1 MALYTTP
8 GNEFFTDEYTAVL
21 QKLVFEVVNDPS
33 TYEGSR
39 ILPAVA
45 IPVKKIRTEV
55 IEATGGLTNEHVRG
69 TDVQYIQSF
78 GSRVQEYIAPE
89 YKEAIHYDEDKIL
102 NFRELGQNDPS
113 KRGVRQLIN
122 EDIKRLNRR
131 LEARIEKLRWDNIF
145 LGGFVYQGKTFSF
158 GIPAFNQATPITGL
172 WSTDGISANNSANPL
187 IDIRYWLEGGL
198 SKFRKYSIIRMIMN
212 PNTARWI
219 LDNANTRSF
228 LTSFGANPLLGEYTV
243 QKVLGLL
250 IPGAPEVR
258 IYKGWYQTEAIG
270 TGTTSSGGSPA
281 PGQITVSDG
290 IYFIPDGAIFF
301 EAALPGGDK
310 IGEFVEGIHLATGTV
325 DSPGYGKFIV
335 PEECIAP
342 GTKGGPGNPYID
354 IVAGLRGGVKLDRAF
369 DVLTASVVASL
380 PVLANLTSG
389 NSL

>member
-1 MALYTTP
+1 MA
-8 GNEFFTDEYTAVL
+8 NEFFTDEYTAVL
-21 QKLVFEVVNDPS
+21 QKLIFEVVNDPS
-33 TYEGSR
+33 TYQGAR

-45 IPVKKIRTEV
+45 IPTKKIRTEV

-145 LGGFVYQGKTFSF
+145 NGGFTYQGKAFSF
-158 GIPAFNQATPITGL
+158 GIPANHNATPITGL
-172 WSTDGISANNSANPL
+172 WSLDGIVANPAANPL
-187 IDIRYWLEGGL
+187 VDVRYWLEGGL
-198 SKFRKYSIIRMIMN
+198 SPFRKYTVTRMIMN

-219 LDNANTRSF
+219 LDNVNTRAF
-228 LTSFGANPLLGEYTV
+228 LTSYGANPMIGEYTV
-243 QKVLGLL
+243 QKVLGFL
-250 IPGAPEVR
+250 IPGAPEAM
-258 IYKGWYQTEAIG
+258 IYNGWYQAESTDPV
-270 TGTTSSGGSPA
+270 TKKL
-281 PGQITVSDG
+281 TVGDA
-290 IYFIPDGAIFF
+290 IYFIPDGKIFF
-301 EAALPGGDK
+301 ECALPGGDK
-310 IGEFVEGIHLATGTV
+310 IGEFVEGIHLASGTV

-335 PEECIAP
+335 PEENIAP

-354 IVAGLRGGVKLDRAF
+354 IIAGFRGGVKLDRAF
-369 DVLTASVVASL
+369 DVLTGTVS
-380 PVLANLTSG
+380 
-389 NSL
+389 

>member
-1 MALYTTP
+1 MA
-8 GNEFFTDEYTAVL
+8 NEFFTDEYTAIL
-21 QKLVFEVVNDPS
+21 QKLIFEVVNDPS
-33 TYEGSR
+33 TYQGAR

-45 IPVKKIRTEV
+45 IPTKKIRTEV
-55 IEATGGLTNEHVRG
+55 IEASGGLTSEHVRG
-69 TDVQYIQSF
+69 TDVQYVQSF

-145 LGGFVYQGKTFSF
+145 NGGFTYQGKTFSF
-158 GIPAFNQATPITGL
+158 GIPANHNAVPITAL
-172 WSTDGISANNSANPL
+172 WSLDGIVANDLSNPL
-187 IDIRYWLEGGL
+187 VDIRYWLEGGL
-198 SKFRKYSIIRMIMN
+198 SAFRKYSITRMIMN

-219 LDNANTRSF
+219 LDNTNTRSF
-228 LTSFGANPLLGEYTV
+228 LTSYGANPMIGEYTV

-250 IPGAPEVR
+250 IPGAPEVM
-258 IYKGWYQTEAIG
+258 IYNGWFQNESLDSNRKIV
-270 TGTTSSGGSPA
+270 
-281 PGQITVSDG
+281 VSDA
-290 IYFIPDGAIFF
+290 IYFIPDGKIFF

-310 IGEFVEGIHLATGTV
+310 IGEFVEGIHLASGTV

-335 PEECIAP
+335 PEENIAP

-354 IVAGLRGGVKLDRAF
+354 IIAGVRGGVKLDRAF
-369 DVLTASVVASL
+369 DVLTASVS
-380 PVLANLTSG
+380 
-389 NSL
+389 